1 VRLGGSRLETRLGNS
16 LGEFISKITRVKW
29 TRGAAQEEEH
39 LEFKLQSHQKQNNN
53 KNKTEYNCQTQCLMF
68 IIPSTWEVKIRRMV
82 VSGEPGQ
89 KVSDASYGRS

>member
-1 VRLGGSRLETRLGNS
+1 LGGSRLETRLGNS

-29 TRGAAQEEEH
+29 TAGAAQEEEH
-39 LEFKLQSHQKQNNN
+39 LQFKLQSHQKQNNN
-53 KNKTEYNCQTQCLMF
+53 NKNKAEYNCQTQCLMF